1 MLLIDSSN
9 INAGGG
15 VSLLLYLIESL
26 EKKGIQY
33 HVLSDIR
40 WKTNSINPAYQSIV
54 HVNIFNRKE
63 RLQEVI
69 EHVRPSCILFFGNFP
84 PPFKVAQD
92 IPVFTYIQNTMVIN
106 WDYTKYLNFKTRL
119 YVLATQVYL
128 RLNLKNC
135 SNYIFQNNIVRSDFI
150 KSYGFNKNNSYLV
163 LPFFKLDHNFEII
176 PFVQKEEAFI
186 YVSSDL
192 RHKNHINLLKSW
204 EILLR
209 QSIKPKLYLTIDE
222 HTDSEVVV
230 YFRKLVAEGANISS
244 LGIISHNE
252 VLEKCNTIKFSIFPS
267 FTETIGLGLV
277 ESVAVGCKVL
287 APDLD
292 YVKEVIEPSL
302 LFDPKDSNSIA
313 KSVEYAL
320 NNHIQ
325 DSSIIIRDKIDDLIS
340 LLS

>member
-9 INAGGG
+9 VNSGGG

-40 WKTNSINPAYQSIV
+40 WKTNSINPAYQSIG
-54 HVNIFNRKE
+54 HVNIFNRKQK
-63 RLQEVI
+63 LQEVI
-69 EHVRPSCILFFGNFP
+69 ELVQPSSILFFGNFP
-84 PPFKVAQD
+84 PPFKIALN
-92 IPVFTYIQNTMVIN
+92 IPMFTYIQNTMVIN
-106 WDYTKYLNFKTRL
+106 WDYTKYRDFKTRL
-119 YVLATQVYL
+119 YQLSTQIYL

-135 SNYIFQNNIVRSDFI
+135 NNYIFQNNIVRADFI

-163 LPFFKLDHNFEII
+163 LPFFKLDHNFELI
-176 PFVQKEEAFI
+176 PFEQKEEAFI

-192 RHKNHINLLKSW
+192 KHKNHLNLLKAW
-204 EILLR
+204 EILLM
-209 QSIKPKLYLTIDE
+209 QSITPKLYLTIDE

-230 YFRKLVAEGANISS
+230 YFKKLVAEGANISS
-244 LGIISHNE
+244 LGIVSHGD
-252 VLEKCNTIKFSIFPS
+252 VLKMCNTVKFSIFPS

-287 APDLD
+287 APDLQ
-292 YVKEVIEPSL
+292 YIKEVVVPSL

-320 NNHIQ
+320 NNNIQ
-325 DSSIIIRDKIDDLIS
+325 DSSIIIQDKIEDLIG

>member
-9 INAGGG
+9 INSGGG

-26 EKKGIQY
+26 EKNGIQY

-40 WKTNSINPAYQSIV
+40 WKTNSINPAYQSVVRI
-54 HVNIFNRKE
+54 NIFNRKKE
-63 RLQEVI
+63 I
-69 EHVRPSCILFFGNFP
+69 EDIIAQVKPTCILFFGNFP
-84 PPFKVAQD
+84 PPLKTPMG
-92 IPVFTYIQNTMVIN
+92 ISTFTYIQNTMVIN
-106 WDYTKYLNFKTRL
+106 WGYTKYYNLKTRL
-119 YVLATQVYL
+119 YLLATQIYL

-135 SNYIFQNNIVRSDFI
+135 NNYIFQNNIVRSDFI
-150 KSYGFNKNNSYLV
+150 KSYGFDKKKSYLV
-163 LPFFKLDHNFEII
+163 LPFFKLDLNFQLI
-176 PFVQKEEAFI
+176 PFEQKEEAFI

-192 RHKNHINLLKSW
+192 RHKNHINLLKAW

-209 QSIKPKLYLTIDE
+209 KSIKPKLYLTIDE
-222 HTDSEVVV
+222 NTDSEVVV
-230 YFRKLVAEGANISS
+230 YFKKLVAEGANISS
-244 LGIISHNE
+244 LGIVSHGE
-252 VLEKCNTIKFSIFPS
+252 VLEKCNTIKYCIFPS

-277 ESVAVGCKVL
+277 ESAAVGCKVI

-320 NNHIQ
+320 SNHIQ
-325 DSSIIIRDKIDDLIS
+325 DSSIIIRDKIEDLINLFS
-340 LLS
+340 